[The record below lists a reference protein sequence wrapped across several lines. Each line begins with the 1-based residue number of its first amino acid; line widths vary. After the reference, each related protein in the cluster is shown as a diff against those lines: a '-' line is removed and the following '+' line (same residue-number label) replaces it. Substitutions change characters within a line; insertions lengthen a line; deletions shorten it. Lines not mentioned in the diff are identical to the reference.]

1 MITPPRIPSACRRLA
16 FCAAVAIMAIELPA
30 ATRAATSSAE
40 ESRAASAGAKP
51 AAGAAG
57 RRAGDP
63 SADALKGEPARVE
76 VAAVRFTTLSPSG
89 NSALTWQETEIEVN
103 VRPST
108 GKGENRFA
116 NRVKV
121 TLTIAEDNPTGER
134 SYYRTSA
141 EAVALEVGRSNI
153 RFYLPPEIVR
163 RDKLHSEP
171 KLYAVEI
178 STSGQAMAPSKFS
191 SNAPDA
197 TVFLSKAVEEA
208 KRNNGIL
215 LPQYLTPFAYDSNKP
230 APVFVRLERDADKN

>member
-1 MITPPRIPSACRRLA
+1 MTTSINIPSACRLA
-16 FCAAVAIMAIELPA
+16 LGAAVAIIAFALPVITCA
-30 ATRAATSSAE
+30 AASSTE
-40 ESRAASAGAKP
+40 EARAASAGARS

-76 VAAVRFTTLSPSG
+76 VTAVRFTSFSPSG

-103 VRPST
+103 VRPSA
-108 GKGENRFA
+108 GKGDNRFA

-121 TLTIAEDNPTGER
+121 TLTIAVDNPTGER

-141 EAVALEVGRSNI
+141 EAVALEVGRTNI

-163 RDKLHSEP
+163 RDKLHAEP

-178 STSGQAMAPSKFS
+178 STSGQAMAPSKFA

-197 TVFLSKAVEEA
+197 TAFLTKAVEEA
-208 KRNNGIL
+208 KPNSGIL
-215 LPQYLTPFAYDSNKP
+215 LPQYLTPFAYDASKP
-230 APVFVRLERDADKN
+230 APVFVRLERDADKS